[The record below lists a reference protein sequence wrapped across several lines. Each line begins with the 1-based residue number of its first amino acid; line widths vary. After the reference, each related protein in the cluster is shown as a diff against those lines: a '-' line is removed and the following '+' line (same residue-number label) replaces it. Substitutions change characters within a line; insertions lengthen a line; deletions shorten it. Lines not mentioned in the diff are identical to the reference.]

1 MNAVPE
7 RQITA
12 GSVLDAIKEYVAQ
25 GSDHFTTMEIARQ
38 MNCGEY
44 QVRAAI
50 SWLARG
56 RTVETVKGVRSQRY
70 TKEHGE
76 AYSAAVYQLC
86 EHYGPPDLATLQKVF
101 CGGCSR

>member
-1 MNAVPE
+1 MNSVPE
-7 RQITA
+7 RQITV

-25 GSDHFTTMEIARQ
+25 GSDHFTTMEIARH

-50 SWLARG
+50 SWLARD
-56 RTVETVKGVRSQRY
+56 RNVEIVPGVRSQRY

-76 AYSAAVYQLC
+76 SYSAAVYKLC
-86 EHYGPPDLATLQKVF
+86 EHYVPPDFATLQMVF
-101 CGGCSR
+101 CCGGRR